1 MILPT
6 SQPAVT
12 ILGIDPGYDRVG
24 WCIGQIVQGKFQIV
38 AVNCIETTKIKNI
51 IDRFQKID
59 QELTKLIHQYTP
71 TEAAIETLFF
81 SSNKTT
87 AMRVSEA
94 RGVILSSLFRHQV
107 AIQEYNPMT
116 MKLAVTG
123 NGQADKADIAR
134 MIRLQFQ
141 LGDDK
146 ILDDALDAI
155 GMAITH
161 AATRAVKQQLI
172 AK

>member
-1 MILPT
+1 MIQKTNP
-6 SQPAVT
+6 VT
-12 ILGIDPGYDRVG
+12 VIGIDPGYDRVG
-24 WCIGQIVQGKFQIV
+24 WCIGQIIAGQFQLTIYG
-38 AVNCIETTKIKNI
+38 CIETTGMKDIMQ
-51 IDRFQKID
+51 RFQKID
-59 QELTKLIHQYTP
+59 SELTAFIEKYRP

-94 RGVILSSLFRHQV
+94 RGVILSALFRHHV
-107 AIQEYNPMT
+107 KINEYNPMA
-116 MKLAVTG
+116 MKVAVTG
-123 NGQADKADIAR
+123 NGKADKSDIAR
-134 MIRLQFQ
+134 MLHLQFR
-141 LGDDK
+141 LDNDK

-161 AATRAVKQQLI
+161 AATRGVSSQL